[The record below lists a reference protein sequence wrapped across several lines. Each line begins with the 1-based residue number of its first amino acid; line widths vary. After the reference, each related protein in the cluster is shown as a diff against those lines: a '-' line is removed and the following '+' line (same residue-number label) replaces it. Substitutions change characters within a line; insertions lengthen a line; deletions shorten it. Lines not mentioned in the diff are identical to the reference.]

1 MPGQIYTNQ
10 NDFPS
15 GKFTLAIQITSR
27 IYSEKNISI

>member
-10 NDFPS
+10 KDFPS
-15 GKFTLAIQITSR
+15 GKSTLAIQITSR